1 MATVPKN
8 FVTQREEKYG
18 VSVQSDPKDDA
29 AAEVMWAGETDG
41 NEVTVT
47 KEVAE
52 NQSDLLTVYERVDA
66 AAKSA
71 REGDGGEP
79 GDDGE
84 PGPDPEDE
92 G

>member
-18 VSVQSDPKDDA
+18 VSVQSGPKDDA

-66 AAKSA
+66 AAK
-71 REGDGGEP
+71 GDGGEP

-84 PGPDPEDE
+84 PDPDPEDE